1 LRAFVTDYPS
11 YEYWDA
17 KALVVIEGTQA
28 EAASLAARL
37 ASPLPVLAD
46 EDGSTWERY
55 LGGRGQAAILVLD
68 RYNAL
73 QCSQVAERV
82 ADLMGG
88 ADALFWVQ
96 FGEMACPECS
106 VSEWE

>member
-1 LRAFVTDYPS
+1 M
-11 YEYWDA
+11 
-17 KALVVIEGTQA
+17 IEGTQA
-28 EAASLAARL
+28 EAASLAAGL
-37 ASPLPVLAD
+37 DLPFPVLAD

-55 LGGRGQAAILVLD
+55 LGRRGQAAILVLD

-88 ADALFWVQ
+88 ADALFWV
-96 FGEMACPECS
+96 
-106 VSEWE
+106 